1 MNYTRASKTKL
12 KRICELDKK
21 IWHPTRRKRKDEYL
35 WTNIKH
41 PLFLYGDFL
50 HPYYGQ
56 QRMRERVDPH
66 ETRCGGEVVTS
77 INGRF
82 WGCR

>member
-1 MNYTRASKTKL
+1 MGT
-12 KRICELDKK
+12 E
-21 IWHPTRRKRKDEYL
+21 DEHL

-56 QRMRERVDPH
+56 QRLWERVDPH
-66 ETRCGGEVVTS
+66 ETRCGGEVVTC
-77 INGRF
+77 RF
-82 WGCR
+82 WCCR